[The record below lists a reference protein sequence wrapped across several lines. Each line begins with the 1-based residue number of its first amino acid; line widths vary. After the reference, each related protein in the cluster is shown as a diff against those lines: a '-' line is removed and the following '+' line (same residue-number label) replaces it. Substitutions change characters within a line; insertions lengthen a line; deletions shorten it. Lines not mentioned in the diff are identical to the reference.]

1 MANKIIYFLGVLISS
16 LLISSGAYAAVD
28 IEVAYIFNTFSFLV
42 CAFLVMWMAAGF
54 CMLESG
60 LVTTKSVS
68 TIAAKNIG
76 KFAIVS
82 VMFYLVGYNLG
93 YGDSE
98 NPYFGS
104 FEIWTDN
111 SSLETGYS
119 DYSDWLFQT
128 LFVCATC
135 SIVSGAVAE
144 RIKIWPFFIFSA
156 ILGGFIYPIQM
167 SWEWGGGWLDS
178 LGFADFAGSTLV
190 HACGGAAALA
200 GIMILGPRLG
210 RFTDDGSPQNMAPF
224 AASSIPLVTLGTF
237 ILWMGWYGFNGID
250 PRFFAEQFAY
260 FLTIVAGLYFI
271 YLFLFAGLNASE
283 RKNLIL
289 LFLLFIGAAAFW
301 SGFDQSAGSLNIF
314 ARDYTDLS
322 VAGYKIPVG
331 WLQFANPIIVVLFA
345 PIFAGI
351 WAQLA
356 RKNLDPSLPFKF
368 AIGLLFMALSF
379 FVMIIA
385 VNLAIESS
393 PVGMQWLLL
402 TYLFQTWGELALSP
416 IGLSAFSRYGPK
428 RYMGQMFGLWF
439 LASAIGGVLAG
450 LLGGEALD
458 GGLETIS
465 PVFEF
470 MIQYYLVIA
479 VALIALSFVIKT
491 AKE

>member
-1 MANKIIYFLGVLISS
+1 MANKIFYFTGFLICS
-16 LLISSGAYAAVD
+16 LLISSGVYAAVD

-93 YGDSE
+93 YGDAD

-104 FEIWTDN
+104 FAVWSDN

-200 GIMILGPRLG
+200 GVMVLGPRLG

-237 ILWMGWYGFNGID
+237 ILWMGWYGFNGGSQLALGSFEDSTAMSKIFMNTQLAACGGCIAGAVITRILGGKTD
-250 PRFFAEQFAY
+250 IIMMLNGA
-260 FLTIVAGLYFI
+260 LAGLVSI
-271 YLFLFAGLNASE
+271 TAEPLMPSPMLS
-283 RKNLIL
+283 IV
-289 LFLLFIGAAAFW
+289 IG
-301 SGFDQSAGSLNIF
+301 
-314 ARDYTDLS
+314 
-322 VAGYKIPVG
+322 
-331 WLQFANPIIVVLFA
+331 
-345 PIFAGI
+345 
-351 WAQLA
+351 
-356 RKNLDPSLPFKF
+356 
-368 AIGLLFMALSF
+368 
-379 FVMIIA
+379 
-385 VNLAIESS
+385 
-393 PVGMQWLLL
+393 
-402 TYLFQTWGELALSP
+402 
-416 IGLSAFSRYGPK
+416 
-428 RYMGQMFGLWF
+428 
-439 LASAIGGVLAG
+439 AIGGVIMYFGTHFLEKMKLDDVVGAIPVHMFAG
-450 LLGGEALD
+450 IFGTLVVPISNPETSFAFQLLGVGSVCVFVFLISYLCLSIIKSTIGLRISDEAEKLGTD
-458 GGLETIS
+458 KAEVGVMAYSIRD
-465 PVFEF
+465 
-470 MIQYYLVIA
+470 
-479 VALIALSFVIKT
+479 
-491 AKE
+491 

>member
-1 MANKIIYFLGVLISS
+1 MANKIFYFTGFLICS
-16 LLISSGAYAAVD
+16 LLISSGVYAAVD

-93 YGDSE
+93 YGDAD

-104 FEIWTDN
+104 FAVWSDN

-200 GIMILGPRLG
+200 GVMVLGPRLG

-237 ILWMGWYGFNGID
+237 ILWMGWYGFNGGSQLALGSFEDSTAMSKIFMNTQLAACGGCIAGAVITRILGGKTD
-250 PRFFAEQFAY
+250 IIMMLNGA
-260 FLTIVAGLYFI
+260 LAGLVSI
-271 YLFLFAGLNASE
+271 TAEPLMPSPMLS
-283 RKNLIL
+283 IV
-289 LFLLFIGAAAFW
+289 IG
-301 SGFDQSAGSLNIF
+301 
-314 ARDYTDLS
+314 
-322 VAGYKIPVG
+322 
-331 WLQFANPIIVVLFA
+331 
-345 PIFAGI
+345 
-351 WAQLA
+351 
-356 RKNLDPSLPFKF
+356 
-368 AIGLLFMALSF
+368 
-379 FVMIIA
+379 
-385 VNLAIESS
+385 
-393 PVGMQWLLL
+393 
-402 TYLFQTWGELALSP
+402 
-416 IGLSAFSRYGPK
+416 
-428 RYMGQMFGLWF
+428 
-439 LASAIGGVLAG
+439 AIGGVIMYFGTHFLEKMKLDDVVGAIPVHMFAG
-450 LLGGEALD
+450 IFGTLVVPISNPETSFAIQLLGVGSVCVFVFLISYLCLSIIKSTIGLRISDEAEKLGTD
-458 GGLETIS
+458 KAEVGVMAYSIRD
-465 PVFEF
+465 
-470 MIQYYLVIA
+470 
-479 VALIALSFVIKT
+479 
-491 AKE
+491 

>member
-1 MANKIIYFLGVLISS
+1 MANKIFYFTGFLICS
-16 LLISSGAYAAVD
+16 LLISSGVYAAVD
-28 IEVAYIFNTFSFLV
+28 VEVAYIFNTFSFLV

-93 YGDSE
+93 YGDAD

-104 FEIWTDN
+104 FAVWSDN

-200 GIMILGPRLG
+200 GVMVLGPRLG

-237 ILWMGWYGFNGID
+237 ILWMGWYGFNGGSQLALGSFEDSTAMSKIFMNTQLAACGGCIAGAVITRILGGKTD
-250 PRFFAEQFAY
+250 IIMMLNGA
-260 FLTIVAGLYFI
+260 LAGLVSI
-271 YLFLFAGLNASE
+271 TAEPLMPSPMLS
-283 RKNLIL
+283 IV
-289 LFLLFIGAAAFW
+289 IG
-301 SGFDQSAGSLNIF
+301 
-314 ARDYTDLS
+314 
-322 VAGYKIPVG
+322 
-331 WLQFANPIIVVLFA
+331 
-345 PIFAGI
+345 
-351 WAQLA
+351 
-356 RKNLDPSLPFKF
+356 
-368 AIGLLFMALSF
+368 
-379 FVMIIA
+379 
-385 VNLAIESS
+385 
-393 PVGMQWLLL
+393 
-402 TYLFQTWGELALSP
+402 
-416 IGLSAFSRYGPK
+416 
-428 RYMGQMFGLWF
+428 
-439 LASAIGGVLAG
+439 AIGGVIMYFGTHFLEKMKLDDVVGAIPVHMFAG
-450 LLGGEALD
+450 IFGTLVVPISNPDTSFAIQLLGVGSVCVFVFLISYLCLSIIKSTIGLRISDEAEKLGTD
-458 GGLETIS
+458 KAEVGVMAYSIRD
-465 PVFEF
+465 
-470 MIQYYLVIA
+470 
-479 VALIALSFVIKT
+479 
-491 AKE
+491 